1 MRILI
6 TGATGLIGSQLT
18 RALLQ
23 AEYQITVITRS
34 ISAAQEQLGH
44 AIDYYADIDDLPF
57 NQQFDAIINLAGEPI
72 FGKRWTPRQ
81 KQAISQSRLHITA
94 KLVEFI
100 RKSEAPPRIL
110 LSGSAVGYYGM
121 QGERIVTEESAST
134 QGFTHQLCQLWE
146 ETARQATT
154 LGVRVCLLRTGLVL
168 STHGGMLGKMT
179 PVFRAGLGAIL
190 GDGRQF
196 MPWIHIDDQI
206 AAIRYLLEHPVLSGP
221 FNLTAPIPVT
231 NRQFSQTLAKTL
243 QRPCFLSL
251 PAPLIKLGL
260 GEASA
265 LLLEGQRAVPT
276 RLEEAGFGFQFSTL
290 ESALA
295 SLFTHRE

>member
-18 RALLQ
+18 LALLQ
-23 AEYQITVITRS
+23 AKYQVTIVTRS
-34 ISAAQEQLGH
+34 ISTAQEQLGS
-44 AIDYYADIDDLPF
+44 AIDYYADIDDLPL
-57 NQQFDAIINLAGEPI
+57 NQPFDAIINLAGEPI

-81 KQAISQSRLHITA
+81 KQVISQSRLRITA

-100 RKSEAPPRIL
+100 RKSSMPVRVFI
-110 LSGSAVGYYGM
+110 SGSAVGYYGM
-121 QGERIVTEESAST
+121 QGERIVTEESVST

-146 ETARQATT
+146 ETALQAAA

-168 STHGGMLGKMT
+168 SANGGMLGKMI
-179 PVFRAGLGAIL
+179 PVFRAGLGAVL

-260 GEASA
+260 GEACT

-276 RLEEAGFGFQFSTL
+276 RLEEAGFEFHFSTL
-290 ESALA
+290 ESAL
-295 SLFTHRE
+295 SDLITHRE